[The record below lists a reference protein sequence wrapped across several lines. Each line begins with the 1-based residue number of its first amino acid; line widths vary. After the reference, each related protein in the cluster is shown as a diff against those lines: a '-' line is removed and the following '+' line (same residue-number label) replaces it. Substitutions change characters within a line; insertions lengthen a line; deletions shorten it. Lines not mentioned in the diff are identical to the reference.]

1 MRYTAPE
8 PPSFFLTGATGFLG
22 HHILHELLAAGARV
36 AALVRPPIDDA
47 RARLASLLLG
57 LSPDPGIIAWERLH
71 LIEGSLADGWD
82 LRAPRLDGVIHA
94 AAVTRFDADGTGEPF
109 RTNVDGTERLLAWM
123 EDRGIGR
130 LHLVGTAY
138 ACGRTAGIVREAASV
153 ARPEFRN
160 DYEESKWMAESSAR
174 SWAIQTGGTL
184 TVLRPSIIV
193 GAHATGRATRFHG
206 FYLSARACEAVS
218 RIARRNR
225 PASDIPSISLRLA
238 GRESDTQDLVP
249 VDWVARMV
257 AGIALD
263 PDLHGGVYHL
273 THPQPPINRAIGELV
288 ESFFGFRGVKF
299 VGRSAVG
306 PRDELEEAFQEVGG
320 AIEQYLGQTPRFSRS
335 RTEAAERRL
344 GLPCPSWNDAAL
356 RRILAYARDA
366 GWGRRRGPDRDGAAC
381 EAYFQRFL
389 PPHIARSSVA
399 RIHQLTAT
407 VRFVIEDVPD
417 GQWVCRFDRGALV
430 HVQRGANG
438 VKEDFS
444 YRVSESAFWDV
455 VSGRIDPPQLFLSG
469 QAEID
474 GDLEKALKLA
484 MIFSA
489 FTREFPA
496 DATIAVNG
504 GARECA

>member
-36 AALVRPPIDDA
+36 TALVRPPVEA
-47 RARLASLLLG
+47 SRARLASLLLS
-57 LSPDPGIIAWERLH
+57 LSPGAGISAWENLH
-71 LIEGSLADGWD
+71 LIEGSLAGGWD
-82 LRAPRLDGVIHA
+82 DRGQRFDAVIHA
-94 AAVTRFDADGTGEPF
+94 AAVTRFGADGTGEPF

-123 EDRGIGR
+123 EARGIR
-130 LHLVGTAY
+130 SLHLVGTAY
-138 ACGRTAGIVREAASV
+138 ACGRTAGVVPEAALVS
-153 ARPEFRN
+153 RPEFRN
-160 DYEESKWMAESSAR
+160 DYEESKWMTESSAR
-174 SWAIQTGGTL
+174 SWAIQTDGTL

-218 RIARRNR
+218 RIARRNQ
-225 PASDIPSISLRLA
+225 PASAIPSISLRLA
-238 GRESDTQDLVP
+238 GRKSDTQDLVP

-273 THPQPPINRAIGELV
+273 THPAPPDNRAIGGLM
-288 ESFFGFRGVKF
+288 ESFFGFRGVEF
-299 VGRSAVG
+299 IGRNDVGH
-306 PRDELEEAFQEVGG
+306 RDELEEAFQEVGG
-320 AIEQYLGQTPRFSRS
+320 AIEQYLAETPHFARV

-356 RRILAYARDA
+356 RRLLVHARNA

-399 RIHQLTAT
+399 RMHQLTAT

-417 GQWVCRFDRGALV
+417 GQWVCRFDRGALA

-438 VKEDFS
+438 VREDFS

-469 QAEID
+469 QAEIE
-474 GDLEKALKLA
+474 GDFEKALKLA
-484 MIFSA
+484 TIFSA

-496 DATIAVNG
+496 DATIVVNG